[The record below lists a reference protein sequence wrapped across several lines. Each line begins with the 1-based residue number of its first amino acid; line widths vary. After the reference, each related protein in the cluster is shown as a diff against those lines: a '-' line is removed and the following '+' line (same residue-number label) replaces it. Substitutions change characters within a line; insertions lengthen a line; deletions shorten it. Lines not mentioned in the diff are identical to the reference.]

1 MKRSPKLVVYGAF
14 AAFVFVLALAL
25 GRPEL
30 AALAAPFALILVLGL
45 ASPRPGMVRTALEV
59 KKERVLEGDEV
70 EAELV
75 TRASSRTP
83 ALYLSFFLPHG
94 VRLAEGEPAFL
105 LGLDAEE
112 ERRVPLRLAC
122 DRWGAYKLG
131 DAIWRVSDAAGLRFM
146 DARVHGQT
154 LLQVYPRTE
163 RLWSLVKPLETQPF
177 AGNRLARARGEGIEF
192 ADIRPYVPGDR
203 LRHVNWRASS
213 LHQTLH
219 VNEQHPERNSD
230 VIIFVDSFAEARGQD
245 EGTLD
250 LAVRAAASLA
260 SHYLSVRDRVG
271 FVSFG
276 GLVRWL
282 TPSSGSIQHYR
293 IIEALLETEIA
304 FSFAWKDIDALP
316 SRSLTPQ
323 ALVVAVTPLL
333 DERGLHALLNL
344 RRRGFDLVVI
354 EISPLAY
361 VGDNRDSL
369 DILAARFWRLWR
381 DAMRFRFE
389 QSGVAVIEWDGRV
402 PLAAMVE
409 EVTAFHRF
417 ARYASA

>member
-14 AAFVFVLALAL
+14 AAFVFLLALAL

-30 AALAAPFALILVLGL
+30 AALGAPFALVLVLGL
-45 ASPRPGMVRTALEV
+45 ASPRPGIVRTALEV

-75 TRASSRTP
+75 ARASSRTP
-83 ALYLSFFLPHG
+83 ALYLSFSLPDG
-94 VRLAEGEPAFL
+94 VRLAEGEAAFL

-112 ERRVPLRLAC
+112 ERRVPLRLTC

-131 DAIWRVSDAAGLRFM
+131 DAIWRVSDVAGLRFM
-146 DARVHGQT
+146 DARVRGHS

-163 RLWSLVKPLETQPF
+163 RLWSLVKPFETQPF

-230 VIIFVDSFAEARGQD
+230 VIIFVDSFAEARSQD
-245 EGTLD
+245 ESTLD
-250 LAVRAAASLA
+250 LAVRAATSLA

-293 IIEALLETEIA
+293 IIEALLGDRDRLLVRLEGHRCA
-304 FSFAWKDIDALP
+304 AV
-316 SRSLTPQ
+316 PQ
-323 ALVVAVTPLL
+323 SNAAGSGHRP
-333 DERGLHALLNL
+333 H
-344 RRRGFDLVVI
+344 
-354 EISPLAY
+354 PLAGRAGPARAAQPAPAG
-361 VGDNRDSL
+361 VRPGGHRD
-369 DILAARFWRLWR
+369 LAAGLCRRQHRL
-381 DAMRFRFE
+381 
-389 QSGVAVIEWDGRV
+389 S
-402 PLAAMVE
+402 
-409 EVTAFHRF
+409 
-417 ARYASA
+417 